1 MMKLFDEKTTEEI
14 DASVKTDVD
23 NFSTKVKAKSEAKQ
37 NPEKSY
43 FFVRLEVLRQR
54 VDAHQKKLRDAHKDL
69 PLSDYDRTLTK
80 SIEEAKK
87 KEKRGWKGVA

>member
-1 MMKLFDEKTTEEI
+1 
-14 DASVKTDVD
+14 
-23 NFSTKVKAKSEAKQ
+23 
-37 NPEKSY
+37 
-43 FFVRLEVLRQR
+43 